1 MSFISSFSS
10 EFLKT
15 RHWITCR
22 KTLLAS
28 VVLIQSGATSHLKTK
43 AIMVIPALLRQYFK
57 GVGKRCAITHAC
69 CCRHPSLYRC
79 DQQHH
84 SSKEQERHKGRSI
97 MKRIFEIRDFILH
110 LATGPCWDLSCYE
123 IMFILHCSLSQPSI
137 SSLCFHHQE
146 YSVPVTL
153 DTPTTTTTTHLS
165 WGAHPCSTGPA
176 LCLLTG
182 AGWLKHL
189 WHPCSLWAALLTV

>member
-1 MSFISSFSS
+1 MQKNFISISCANPIRCNISP
-10 EFLKT
+10 KD
-15 RHWITCR
+15 
-22 KTLLAS
+22 
-28 VVLIQSGATSHLKTK
+28 
-43 AIMVIPALLRQYFK
+43 K
-57 GVGKRCAITHAC
+57 GHHGDPCSAAAVFQRRVSKRCAITHAC

-153 DTPTTTTTTHLS
+153 DTPTTTTTTTHLS